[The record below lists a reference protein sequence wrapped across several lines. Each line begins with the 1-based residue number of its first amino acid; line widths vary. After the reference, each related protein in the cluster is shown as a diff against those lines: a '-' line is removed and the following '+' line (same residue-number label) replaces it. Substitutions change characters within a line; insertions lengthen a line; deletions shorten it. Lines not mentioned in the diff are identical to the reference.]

1 MESKKQV
8 QGRRLIGVVVSNKME
23 KTAVVKVDRTV
34 KHPKYLKLFTIS
46 KKYKAHNEDNK
57 AQVGDKVVMVETRP
71 LSKDKRW
78 RIIQIEK

>member
-23 KTAVVKVDRTV
+23 KTAVVKVGRTI